1 MFRYIAEDIAFL
13 LIKNKIVDIEKRD
26 ECVYGAEVLLLNLSN
41 ILTALIISI
50 LSKTMLHFVAF
61 MLIFVPLR
69 IFIGGFHAKTSESCY
84 LITSTTYALT
94 VLCVKLMP
102 ELYTNIP
109 AIITLAILIIPII
122 LFAPVEHKNNPL
134 NTDERR
140 RNRLISIILTAVDSL
155 IFITLYILSIP
166 TATSVMIF
174 MVVDSVLM
182 IIGLLINRIG
192 KFKNMEL
199 PVNQ

>member
-50 LSKTMLHFVAF
+50 LTKSMLHFVAF

-69 IFIGGFHAKTSESCY
+69 IFTGGYHAKTSENCY
-84 LITSTTYALT
+84 LITSAMYALT

-102 ELYTNIP
+102 DLYSNIP
-109 AIITLAILIIPII
+109 AIITFAVLIVPIV

-134 NTDERR
+134 KPNEHR
-140 RNRLISIILTAVDSL
+140 RNRLISIVLTAVDSL
-155 IFITLYILSIP
+155 IFIALFILSIS

-174 MVVDSVLM
+174 MAVDSILM
-182 IIGLLINRIG
+182 MIGLLMNRIARS
-192 KFKNMEL
+192 KNME
-199 PVNQ
+199 V

>member
-26 ECVYGAEVLLLNLSN
+26 ECIYGAEVLLLNLSN
-41 ILTALIISI
+41 ILTALFIS
-50 LSKTMLHFVAF
+50 LLTKSMLHFVAF

-69 IFIGGFHAKTSESCY
+69 IFIGGFHAKKSESCY
-84 LITSTTYALT
+84 LITSAIYALT

-102 ELYTNIP
+102 DLYSIIP
-109 AIITLAILIIPII
+109 AIITFAVLIVPIV

-134 NTDERR
+134 TPNECR
-140 RNRLISIILTAVDSL
+140 RNRLISIVLTAVDSL
-155 IFITLYILSIP
+155 IFVALFILSIS

-174 MVVDSVLM
+174 MAVDSILM
-182 IIGLLINRIG
+182 LIGLLMNIIG
-192 KFKNMEL
+192 RSKNME
-199 PVNQ
+199 V

>member
-41 ILTALIISI
+41 ILTALIISV
-50 LSKTMLHFVAF
+50 LTKSMLHFAAF

-69 IFIGGFHAKTSESCY
+69 IFTGGYHAKTSESCY
-84 LITSTTYALT
+84 LITSAMYALT

-102 ELYTNIP
+102 EQYSNIP
-109 AIITLAILIIPII
+109 AIITLAVLIVPIV

-134 NTDERR
+134 NSDERK
-140 RNRLISIILTAVDSL
+140 RNRLISIVLTVVDSL
-155 IFITLYILSIP
+155 IFVALFILSVSA
-166 TATSVMIF
+166 ATSVMIL
-174 MVVDSVLM
+174 MAVDSVLM
-182 IIGLLINRIG
+182 LIGLLMNRT
-192 KFKNMEL
+192 KKSKNMEE
-199 PVNQ
+199 

>member
-50 LSKTMLHFVAF
+50 LTKSMLHFVAF

-84 LITSTTYALT
+84 LITSAIYALT
-94 VLCVKLMP
+94 ILCVKLMP
-102 ELYTNIP
+102 ELYSNIP
-109 AIITLAILIIPII
+109 AIITLAILIVPIV

-134 NTDERR
+134 TPDERK
-140 RNRLISIILTAVDSL
+140 RNRLISIVLTAVDSL
-155 IFITLYILSIP
+155 IFVALFILSIS

-174 MVVDSVLM
+174 MAVDSILM
-182 IIGLLINRIG
+182 LIGFL
-192 KFKNMEL
+192 KQSK
-199 PVNQ
+199 V

>member
-26 ECVYGAEVLLLNLSN
+26 ECVYGAEVLLLNLAN
-41 ILTALIISI
+41 ILTALIIS
-50 LSKTMLHFVAF
+50 LLTKSMLHFAAF

-69 IFIGGFHAKTSESCY
+69 IFIGGFHAKKSESCY
-84 LITSTTYALT
+84 LITSAIYALT

-102 ELYTNIP
+102 DLYSNIP
-109 AIITLAILIIPII
+109 AIITFAVLIVPIV

-134 NTDERR
+134 TPNERR
-140 RNRLISIILTAVDSL
+140 RNRLISIVLTAVDSL
-155 IFITLYILSIP
+155 IFIALFILSIS

-174 MVVDSVLM
+174 MAVDSILM
-182 IIGLLINRIG
+182 MIGLLMNRIG
-192 KFKNMEL
+192 RSKNME
-199 PVNQ
+199 V

>member
-50 LSKTMLHFVAF
+50 LTKSMLHFVAF

-69 IFIGGFHAKTSESCY
+69 IFTGGYHAKTSESCY
-84 LITSTTYALT
+84 LITSAIYALT

-102 ELYTNIP
+102 DLYSNIP
-109 AIITLAILIIPII
+109 AIITFAVLIVPIV

-134 NTDERR
+134 TPNERR
-140 RNRLISIILTAVDSL
+140 RNRLISIVLTAVDSL
-155 IFITLYILSIP
+155 IFIALFILSIS

-174 MVVDSVLM
+174 MAVDSVLM
-182 IIGLLINRIG
+182 LIGLLMNRIG
-192 KFKNMEL
+192 KTKNMEE
-199 PVNQ
+199 

>member
-50 LSKTMLHFVAF
+50 LTKSMLHFVAF

-69 IFIGGFHAKTSESCY
+69 IFTGGYHAKTSESCY
-84 LITSTTYALT
+84 LITSAIYALT

-102 ELYTNIP
+102 DLYSNIP
-109 AIITLAILIIPII
+109 AIITFAVLIVPIV

-134 NTDERR
+134 TPNERR
-140 RNRLISIILTAVDSL
+140 RNRLISIVLTAVDSL
-155 IFITLYILSIP
+155 IFIALFILSIS

-174 MVVDSVLM
+174 MAVDSILM
-182 IIGLLINRIG
+182 MIGLLMNRIG
-192 KFKNMEL
+192 RSKNME
-199 PVNQ
+199 V

>member
-26 ECVYGAEVLLLNLSN
+26 ECVYGSEVLLLNLSN

-50 LSKTMLHFVAF
+50 LTKSMLHFVAF

-69 IFIGGFHAKTSESCY
+69 IFTGGYHSKTSESCY
-84 LITSTTYALT
+84 LLTSVIYALT
-94 VLCVKLMP
+94 VLCVKLRP
-102 ELYTNIP
+102 ELYSNIP
-109 AIITLAILIIPII
+109 AIITFAVLIVPIV

-134 NTDERR
+134 TSDECK
-140 RNRLISIILTAVDSL
+140 RNKIISIILIAFDSL
-155 IFITLYILSIP
+155 IFIALFILSIS

-174 MVVDSVLM
+174 MAVDSVLM
-182 IIGLLINRIG
+182 LIGLLMNRTQ
-192 KFKNMEL
+192 KSKNMEE
-199 PVNQ
+199 

>member
-50 LSKTMLHFVAF
+50 LSKTMLHFATF

-84 LITSTTYALT
+84 LITSITYALT
-94 VLCVKLMP
+94 VICVKLMP
-102 ELYTNIP
+102 ELYSNIS

-134 NTDERR
+134 TSDECK
-140 RNRLISIILTAVDSL
+140 RNRIISIILTAFDSL
-155 IFITLYILSIP
+155 IFIALFILSIS

-174 MVVDSVLM
+174 MAVDSVLM
-182 IIGLLINRIG
+182 LIGLLMNRTQ
-192 KFKNMEL
+192 KSKNMEE
-199 PVNQ
+199 

>member
-26 ECVYGAEVLLLNLSN
+26 ECVYGAEVLLLNISN
-41 ILTALIISI
+41 ILTALIIS
-50 LSKTMLHFVAF
+50 LLTKSMLHFATF

-69 IFIGGFHAKTSESCY
+69 IFTGGYHAKTSESCY
-84 LITSTTYALT
+84 LITSAMYALT

-102 ELYTNIP
+102 ELYSYIP
-109 AIITLAILIIPII
+109 AIITFAILIVPII
-122 LFAPVEHKNNPL
+122 LFTPVEHKNNPL
-134 NTDERR
+134 SADERR

-155 IFITLYILSIP
+155 IFISLVILSIS

-174 MVVDSVLM
+174 MAVDSVMM
-182 IIGLLINRIG
+182 IIGFL
-192 KFKNMEL
+192 KQKN
-199 PVNQ
+199 NY